1 MHNALS
7 FLPRLTTLA
16 FMLLVMIHCQ
26 PVRSETPVAP
36 KPAAAEKD
44 QSIMLALLLD
54 TSNSMDGLIEQA
66 KSQLWK
72 VVNELAA
79 ARCND
84 GSRPSIKIALYEY
97 GNDGLSAREGY
108 VRQVNGLTDDLDL
121 ISEKLFALTT
131 NGGEEYCG
139 KVIQTS
145 LHQLGWSESRAD
157 LKLIFIA
164 GNEPFTQG
172 PVPFRQ
178 ACSLAKEKGIVVNT
192 IFCGDFNEGQRSEW
206 QAGATLTGGTYMSI
220 EQNQKT
226 VYIPTPYDERIETM
240 NDRLNDTY
248 VYYGASGE
256 RKKEAQMTQDK
267 NAESYGKANK
277 VDRAVSKSSHAY
289 KNSTWDVVD
298 AAKEDE
304 KFFDKTTS
312 ADLPAEMKNMSVE
325 QRKVYVQ
332 KKSAERKQI
341 QDEIQSLNKKRQEY
355 INTHTPSDA
364 KDAMLDAALIRSI
377 KKQAAEKNLSWQ

>member
-1 MHNALS
+1 
-7 FLPRLTTLA
+7 
-16 FMLLVMIHCQ
+16 
-26 PVRSETPVAP
+26 
-36 KPAAAEKD
+36 
-44 QSIMLALLLD
+44 
-54 TSNSMDGLIEQA
+54 
-66 KSQLWK
+66 
-72 VVNELAA
+72 
-79 ARCND
+79 
-84 GSRPSIKIALYEY
+84 
-97 GNDGLSAREGY
+97 
-108 VRQVNGLTDDLDL
+108 
-121 ISEKLFALTT
+121 
-131 NGGEEYCG
+131 
-139 KVIQTS
+139 
-145 LHQLGWSESRAD
+145 
-157 LKLIFIA
+157 LIFIA

-172 PVPFRQ
+172 PVPFRT
-178 ACSLAKEKGIVVNT
+178 ACSLAKEKSIVVNT

-256 RKKEAQMTQDK
+256 KKKEAQIVQDN
-267 NAESYGKANK
+267 NAERYGKANK

-298 AAKEDE
+298 AAKDDE

-312 ADLPAEMKNMSVE
+312 NDLPAEMKGMSVE

-355 INTHTPSDA
+355 INTHTPKEA
-364 KDAMLDAALIRSI
+364 KDAMLDAALIQSI
-377 KKQAAEKNLSWQ
+377 RKQAAEKNLSWQ